1 MMTME
6 EAIKRD
12 VERQNTDWREKLQKD
27 NEKLLYEKKVWF
39 LKMLGLY
46 KTK

>member
-12 VERQNTDWREKLQKD
+12 VERQNTDWKEKVQKD
-27 NEKLLYEKKVWF
+27 HEKNPFLKKVWIRRMQELF
-39 LKMLGLY
+39 KN
-46 KTK
+46 